1 MAWLVA
7 LTEFG
12 DIAVLMPLATVMLV
26 WLLLIRSPR
35 DAAWWAIAVAFCAGS
50 TAVLKVFY
58 YGCPPTPALHS
69 PSGHTSFST
78 LVYGSLTLVT
88 ATEGRRW
95 RRMITIGGGVCF
107 ILAIAVS
114 RLLLYIHTLPEVGL
128 GLVIGA
134 AALTIFGKAYP
145 RCPATEVRLSPLLI
159 AGVAVV
165 LVLHGRELNAEQL
178 LREIAGYIQSRC
190 G

>member
-1 MAWLVA
+1 
-7 LTEFG
+7 
-12 DIAVLMPLATVMLV
+12 MPLATAMLL

-35 DAAWWAIAVAFCAGS
+35 HAAWWGIAVAFCAGS

-58 YGCPPTPALHS
+58 YGCPPIPALHS

-95 RRMITIGGGVCF
+95 RRMITIGGGVFF
-107 ILAIAVS
+107 IPAIAVS
-114 RLLLYIHTLPEVGL
+114 RLLLYIHTPAEVGL

-134 AALTIFGKAYP
+134 AALTLFGQAYL
-145 RCPATEVRLSPLLI
+145 RCPAAEVWLSPLLI